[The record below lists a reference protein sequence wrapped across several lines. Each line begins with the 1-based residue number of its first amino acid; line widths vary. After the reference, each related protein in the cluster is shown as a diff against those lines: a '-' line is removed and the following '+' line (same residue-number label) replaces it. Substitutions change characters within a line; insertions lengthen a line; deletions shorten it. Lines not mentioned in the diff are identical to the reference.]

1 MDLLYSRY
9 SSPMDLMTRYINQR
23 RFGAFVQGFMEAESE
38 RRKQEAEKENELKLW
53 IAYVHSY
60 SDKTYDE
67 WKKQIFGTSSTTKKP
82 VKSDAD
88 LTDDDIMSII
98 DATFT
103 DPKPRE

>member
-1 MDLLYSRY
+1 
-9 SSPMDLMTRYINQR
+9 MDLMARYINQR
-23 RFGAFVQGFMEAESE
+23 RFGAFVNGFMEAEYE

-53 IAYVHSY
+53 IAYVHNY
-60 SDKTYDE
+60 SDETYDE

-88 LTDDDIMSII
+88 LTDEGIQSII
-98 DATFT
+98 DSLFT